1 MPVFRLCAFAG
12 LGPLELALFLPI
24 EQHPGKH
31 DNSLGAAIDVVLQLH
46 FDAVPAGQRR
56 NHEKPYAPIAE
67 QFIDIDLAGFSKQAV
82 HPLLVGGQHAQAA
95 ILNVDGKAGGNL
107 LPPQQHLSV
116 RRGELGGV
124 LDELSDEVDDV
135 RNGVPA
141 QDTLNRGHDLDPRIL
156 LDLGNGGAQ
165 HLVHGYLPGPL
176 APRHGTA
183 EYSQALR
190 LAAHTGGEVIDGE
203 QPLEKVRVL
212 DLGLQIVEQLDFP
225 VNQ

>member
-1 MPVFRLCAFAG
+1 MPAFRLCPFAD
-12 LGPLELALFLPI
+12 LSPLKIALPLSI
-24 EQHPGKH
+24 EQYPGKH
-31 DNSLGAAIDVVLQLH
+31 DNSLGAAIDVVPQLH
-46 FDAVPAGQRR
+46 FDAVPTGQRR
-56 NHEKPYAPIAE
+56 NHEKPYTPIAE
-67 QFIDIDLAGFSKQAV
+67 QFIDVDLARLSKQAV

-107 LPPQQHLSV
+107 LPPEQYLSV

-124 LDELSDEVDDV
+124 LDELGDEVDDV
-135 RNGVPA
+135 RNGIPA
-141 QDTLNRGHDLDPRIL
+141 QDAFNWGHDLDPRIL
-156 LDLGNGGAQ
+156 LDLGNGRAQ